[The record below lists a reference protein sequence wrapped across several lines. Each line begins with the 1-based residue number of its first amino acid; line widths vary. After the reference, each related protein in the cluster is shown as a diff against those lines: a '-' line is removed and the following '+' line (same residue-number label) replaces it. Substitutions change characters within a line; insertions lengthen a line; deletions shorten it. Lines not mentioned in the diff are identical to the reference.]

1 MLGVS
6 HNKTVPYLGLQ
17 RPLEVTDIGYVVAI
31 VGPFIGDTKLEV
43 SDFRVSTNRIDYLE
57 KRIHVD
63 PIYDP
68 F

>member
-1 MLGVS
+1 MLGVF
-6 HNKTVPYLGLQ
+6 HNKTDPCLGPQ
-17 RPLEVTDIGYVVAI
+17 RLLEVTDIGYVVAT
-31 VGPFIGDTKLEV
+31 VGPSIGDTKLEV

-57 KRIHVD
+57 QRIHVD